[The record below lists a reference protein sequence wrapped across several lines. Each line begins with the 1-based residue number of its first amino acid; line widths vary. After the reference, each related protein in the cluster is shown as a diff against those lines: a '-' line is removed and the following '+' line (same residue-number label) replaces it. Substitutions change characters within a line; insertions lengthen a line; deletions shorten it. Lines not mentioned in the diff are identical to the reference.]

1 MSLHRYAILLAFCT
15 LLLVA
20 AGATV
25 TTKEAGLS
33 VPDWP
38 LSYGKVMPPMEGGVF
53 FEHGHRMIAT
63 TVGLLT
69 IGLVIFAAK
78 ADKRAWLKRLTWL
91 ALLAV
96 IVQGLLGGITVL
108 TLLPPLVS
116 TAHACLAQLFFAL
129 TVAIAVFTS
138 PSWNEGPEL
147 VSDYGFPSL
156 RSMAIICPASVF
168 VQVFLGAAFRHR
180 AMGVLPHVV
189 WAMLVA
195 LIVLLAGAFTLNQL
209 PNHKALKKPAVT
221 LLVITFAQ
229 VFLGMY
235 AYLLRA
241 QNSTT
246 TPAVLVGVVAHVAT
260 GALTLAASIVL
271 SIQIRR
277 NVTPK
282 VAA

>member
-1 MSLHRYAILLAFCT
+1 LSAS
-15 LLLVA
+15 
-20 AGATV
+20 ATRD
-25 TTKEAGLS
+25 TTYFG
-33 VPDWP
+33 
-38 LSYGKVMPPMEGGVF
+38 
-53 FEHGHRMIAT
+53 
-63 TVGLLT
+63 
-69 IGLVIFAAK
+69 
-78 ADKRAWLKRLTWL
+78 
-91 ALLAV
+91 
-96 IVQGLLGGITVL
+96 
-108 TLLPPLVS
+108 
-116 TAHACLAQLFFAL
+116 
-129 TVAIAVFTS
+129 IAVFTS

-195 LIVLLAGAFTLNQL
+195 LIVLLAGAFTMNQL

-271 SIQIRR
+271 SIQIR